1 MYTIYN
7 HLSKKSKMFMF
18 MWQSVAIIYEIL
30 RFNTSMFKTYVE
42 TKQRH

>member
-1 MYTIYN
+1 
-7 HLSKKSKMFMF
+7 MFTHV

-30 RFNTSMFKTYVE
+30 RFNASMLRTYVE